1 MWSVGTHSWT
11 KKACP
16 TASLSIASLCAL
28 LLPMQVNAQE
38 VDGTHLHQLTSPYQ
52 SGETE
57 VRVLLPEGLKP
68 DEKLPVLYLLPVE
81 AERKTRWGDSLREVL
96 RHDLHNKHRL
106 ICAFPTFSAL
116 PWYADH
122 PTDAGIRQESYFIK
136 DVVPLVER
144 TYPVLGGRR
153 GRLLVGFS
161 KSGWGVYSLLL
172 RHPKLFAAAAAWDAP
187 LMTDEPVK
195 YGMGPIFATQE
206 NFENYRITSLLRKQS
221 TLLQE
226 EQRLI
231 LTGHGNFKPQH
242 DAAHALMESLK
253 IKHVYREGPQR
264 EHSWNSGW
272 LPEAVELLTV
282 GKLSP

>member
-1 MWSVGTHSWT
+1 
-11 KKACP
+11 
-16 TASLSIASLCAL
+16 
-28 LLPMQVNAQE
+28 MQVKAQE
-38 VDGTHLHQLTSPYQ
+38 VDGTHLHKLTSPYQ

-136 DVVPLVER
+136 DVLPLVER

-161 KSGWGVYSLLL
+161 KSGWGAYSLLL

-206 NFENYRITSLLRKQS
+206 NFENYRITSLLRNQS
-221 TLLQE
+221 TLLQK

-253 IKHVYREGPQR
+253 IKHVYREGPHR

-272 LPEAVELLTV
+272 LPEAVELLTAE
-282 GKLSP
+282 KLSP